1 MATIAIL
8 KPLIALNDRKNP
20 GRTGIEILFA
30 KNA

>member
-8 KPLIALNDRKNP
+8 KPYLALNDRKNP